1 MIKKSVFEQELIAG
15 MQHQLRKQASADQP
29 ELVRAGECLHA
40 AMEILEEAGLQ
51 KRADQVLRV
60 LYKIGG
66 DSTKHVQKMPTL
78 EKLLGAGL
86 TTADMQAFSKG
97 EQGAKVKMNAVLH
110 RMGFNEH
117 EIAQFIGKHNV
128 VPVDEIATYEKF
140 MGWIKDPLDDS
151 AGKGSAP
158 VMPGQTVSM
167 ESLPLLP
174 EDDKD
179 GAPGE
184 EFTFQ
189 SIADAKRKKKHDDA
203 SVPHNGH
210 TKNLT
215 PQRMIEN
222 LKHHGTVFNMADDG
236 GGLDVSNA
244 DFDPEFAEALH
255 TDDDLQVED
264 VLDVDIG
271 QPGTFE
277 KEWKAWKAM
286 RGDPMDDVSDDIP
299 PPPDTVRAIPTPKP
313 PAAAPEIKGPDDW
326 QDVPGGRA
334 NMKYVKDVKQDPF
347 DGFDDEIGLED
358 ITDADDDTLYVT
370 DQEPLEDFEDEVPS
384 LK

>member
-15 MQHQLRKQASADQP
+15 MQHQLRKQASAEQP
-29 ELVRAGECLHA
+29 ELARAGECLHA

-51 KRADQVLRV
+51 KRADQILEVLH
-60 LYKIGG
+60 KIAG
-66 DSTKHVQKMPTL
+66 DSTKHVQKMLTL
-78 EKLLGAGL
+78 EKLMQAGL
-86 TTADMQAFSKG
+86 TAEDMQAFGKG

-128 VPVDEIATYEKF
+128 VPEHEVKTYETF
-140 MGWIKDPLDDS
+140 MGWIKDPTQMDS
-151 AGKGSAP
+151 GPA
-158 VMPGQTVSM
+158 MPGQTVSM

-174 EDDKD
+174 EDERDTTP
-179 GAPGE
+179 PGE
-184 EFTFQ
+184 SLSFQ
-189 SIADAKRKKKHDDA
+189 SIAAKHKKKHDDA

-222 LKHHGTVFNMADDG
+222 LMHHGTVFNMADDG

-244 DFDPEFAEALH
+244 DFDTQFAEALN
-255 TDDDLQVED
+255 TDDSDD
-264 VLDVDIG
+264 LDVDDVLNVDIE
-271 QPGTFE
+271 QPTEFDDDWQT
-277 KEWKAWKAM
+277 WKSM
-286 RGDPMDDVSDDIP
+286 QHQDEDDFPDEIP

-313 PAAAPEIKGPDDW
+313 PAVSVIEGPDDW
-326 QDVPGGRA
+326 QEVPGGKA
-334 NMKYVKDVKQDPF
+334 NMKYVKEVKVDPF

-358 ITDADDDTLYVT
+358 ITDADDDTLHVT
-370 DQEPLEDFEDEVPS
+370 DQVTLEDFEDEVSSP
-384 LK
+384 K

>member
-15 MQHQLRKQASADQP
+15 MQHQLRKQASAEQP
-29 ELVRAGECLHA
+29 ELVKAGECLHA

-60 LYKIGG
+60 LYKIAG

-78 EKLLGAGL
+78 EKLMQAGL
-86 TTADMQAFSKG
+86 TAEDMQAFGKG

-128 VPVDEIATYEKF
+128 VPEHDIKTYETF
-140 MGWIKDPLDDS
+140 MGWIKDPTQLDS
-151 AGKGSAP
+151 GPA
-158 VMPGQTVSM
+158 MPGQTVSM

-174 EDDKD
+174 EDKRDTIPP
-179 GAPGE
+179 PGE
-184 EFTFQ
+184 SLSFQ
-189 SIADAKRKKKHDDA
+189 SIAAKHKKKHDDA

-222 LKHHGTVFNMADDG
+222 LMHHGTVFNMADDG

-244 DFDPEFAEALH
+244 DFDTQFAEALN
-255 TDDDLQVED
+255 TDDSDS
-264 VLDVDIG
+264 LDVDDILNVDIE
-271 QPGTFE
+271 QPTEFDDDWKTWKSMQHHDLPEEIEEAPPTRREGT
-277 KEWKAWKAM
+277 
-286 RGDPMDDVSDDIP
+286 P
-299 PPPDTVRAIPTPKP
+299 PPPKDEDIWDLDIKEDKTSDFDNL
-313 PAAAPEIKGPDDW
+313 PEIK
-326 QDVPGGRA
+326 
-334 NMKYVKDVKQDPF
+334 
-347 DGFDDEIGLED
+347 LED
-358 ITDADDDTLYVT
+358 ITDADDDTLHVT
-370 DQEPLEDFEDEVPS
+370 DQVTLEDFEDEVSSP
-384 LK
+384 K